1 MQTSAIGTIVHD
13 PEQPDAASGRGPV
26 VARPVL
32 LYSATCRFCRWAAR
46 VVTTLDR
53 REQLAL
59 LPLATEEAARLLAA
73 VPESRRAESWWLVGH
88 DGTLVAG
95 KHGAA
100 VALLSAMP
108 PTSWLPSSLVR
119 TGLTPL
125 VNWLEAVIARHRGS
139 LSRFVPDGPA
149 PRRFP

>member
-1 MQTSAIGTIVHD
+1 MQTNATGTIVHD
-13 PEQPDAASGRGPV
+13 PEQPDAAVGWGPLV
-26 VARPVL
+26 PRPVL

-59 LPLATEEAARLLAA
+59 LPLATEEAAQLLAA
-73 VPESRRAESWWLVGH
+73 VPESRRTESWWLVRR

-95 KHGAA
+95 KNGGA
-100 VALLSAMP
+100 VVLLTAMP
-108 PTSWLPSSLVR
+108 PTSWLASLLMR

-125 VNWLEAVIARHRGS
+125 VNWLEALIARHRGS
-139 LSRFVPDGPA
+139 MSRFVPDGPA